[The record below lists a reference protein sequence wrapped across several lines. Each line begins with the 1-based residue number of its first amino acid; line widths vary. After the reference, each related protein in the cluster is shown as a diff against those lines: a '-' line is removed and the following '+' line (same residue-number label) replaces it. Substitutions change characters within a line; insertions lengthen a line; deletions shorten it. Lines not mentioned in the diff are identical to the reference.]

1 MLSYYLFGL
10 KPWGFHLVNIIFH
23 SGSSVLVFLIISRL
37 LGDAKPFNLS
47 TYLSPAFLA
56 ALLFASHP
64 IHTEAVTW
72 IAGLPEV
79 SFTFFSLL
87 SFYLYLRPGE
97 GSKRNYLLSVASF
110 SLAVFFKETA
120 LMLPLVLITYDHVC
134 RKERSRPLER
144 FKRYIPY
151 FFVAG
156 VYLFARVNA
165 LGGVAP
171 QKRHIDLTTY
181 QYVINIFPLFVHY
194 IEKLLLPVNLN
205 AFHVFHPIS
214 SILETKGI
222 LSLTITIV
230 LAISGYIAWEKNKT
244 VFFSLLIVLIPLLPV
259 LYIGGLGENV
269 FTERYLY
276 LPSVGFVLLFALL
289 ISFVRVRASR
299 WAVGLMAISVALIG
313 AYALGTVHRNTI
325 WKDDYSLFSDTVKK
339 SPDSAIPHL
348 NLGIGYDAQGLS
360 DKAIEQFQIA
370 LRLKPDY
377 AEAHNNLGNAYLV
390 QGLSDKAIEQF
401 QITLRLKP
409 DNAVAH
415 LNLGNAHLAQ
425 GLSDKAIEQFQ
436 IALRLKPD
444 YAGAHNNLGSAY
456 LVQGLTDRAIEQF
469 QMAVTLNSD
478 NAEAH
483 LNLGNAYASKGLSDK
498 AKEQYR
504 IALQL
509 KPDYSRT
516 YYDRGLSYEKKGL
529 IDKAIEEYQMAILA
543 PDFAQPHNNLGV
555 LYAKKGL
562 VDKAIEHFQ
571 MAIRLQPTYA
581 IAHHN
586 LGEAYKG
593 KGLTDIAIEQYQI
606 AVKLNPDNRDFRHD
620 LAEAYQRRQ
629 EEAEKKDIRSN

>member
-1 MLSYYLFGL
+1 MLSYSLFGL
-10 KPWGFHLVNIIFH
+10 KPWGFHLVNILFH
-23 SGSSVLVFLIISRL
+23 AGSTVLVFLIISRL
-37 LGDAKPFNLS
+37 LGDAKPS
-47 TYLSPAFLA
+47 TSSLYLSPALLA
-56 ALLFASHP
+56 ALLFATHP
-64 IHTEAVTW
+64 VHTEAVTW

-87 SFYLYLRPGE
+87 SFYLYLRSGE

-120 LMLPLVLITYDHVC
+120 LTLPLVLITYDHVC
-134 RKERSRPLER
+134 RKERSRPLGR

-156 VYLFARVNA
+156 VYLCARIHA
-165 LGGVAP
+165 LGGIAP
-171 QKRHIDLTTY
+171 QKRHMDLTTY

-194 IEKLLLPVNLN
+194 IEKLVFPVNLI
-205 AFHVFHPIS
+205 AFHVFHPIA
-214 SILETKGI
+214 SIFETRGI

-230 LAISGYIAWEKNKT
+230 LAIFGYVAWKKNKV
-244 VFFSLLIVLIPLLPV
+244 VFFSLLVVFIPLLPV
-259 LYIGGLGENV
+259 LYIPGLGENV

-276 LPSVGFVLLFALL
+276 FPSFGFVFLFALL
-289 ISFVRVRASR
+289 ISSVRVKASR
-299 WAVGLMAISVALIG
+299 WAVGLTAVSVALIG

-390 QGLSDKAIEQF
+390 QGLTDKAIEQF
-401 QITLRLKP
+401 EAAVRLKP
-409 DNAVAH
+409 DNALAH
-415 LNLGNAHLAQ
+415 LNLGNAHLVQ
-425 GLSDKAIEQFQ
+425 GLTDKAIEQFQ
-436 IALRLKPD
+436 TAVRLRPD
-444 YAGAHNNLGSAY
+444 YAGAHNNLGNAY
-456 LVQGLTDRAIEQF
+456 LVQGLTDKAIEQF
-469 QMAVTLNSD
+469 QTAVNLNAD
-478 NAEAH
+478 NAEVH

-509 KPDYSRT
+509 KPHYSRA
-516 YYDRGLSYEKKGL
+516 YYDRGFSYEKKGL
-529 IDKAIEEYQMAILA
+529 IDKAIEEYQIAILA
-543 PDFAQPHNNLGV
+543 PGFAQPHNNLGV

-571 MAIRLQPTYA
+571 MAIRLQPNYA

-586 LGEAYKG
+586 LGEAYQM

-606 AVKLNPDNRDFRHD
+606 AVTLNPDNRDFSHD

-629 EEAEKKDIRSN
+629 EEAKRKDMRSK